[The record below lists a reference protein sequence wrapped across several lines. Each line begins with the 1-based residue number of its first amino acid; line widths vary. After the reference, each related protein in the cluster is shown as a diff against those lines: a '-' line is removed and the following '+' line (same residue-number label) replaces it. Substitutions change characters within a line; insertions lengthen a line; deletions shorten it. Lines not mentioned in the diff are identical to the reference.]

1 MRRGGHGAFSEVQG
15 KALDRRLL
23 GRLLRYLRP
32 YRAWVALSVVLMLFG
47 SLVQLAGPAITK
59 LLIDRYIDP
68 STAAGLALSDRLA
81 GIDRLSLV
89 FLATIVGAFLLQ
101 FAQMYLMNLTG
112 QRAMNDL
119 RTELYEHL
127 LKLPMSYYD
136 RSSVGWV
143 MTRLTNDIEVLNEM
157 FTSGVVAIFGDFFL
171 LVGIVA
177 FMFYLSPTLAAVV
190 MVVLP
195 LLVLI
200 TMWFRAKARDAYAET
215 RAKLGRMNA
224 FLQENLTGIRVVQI
238 FTREQRNEHH
248 FRSLNGEYKDAFERT
263 IFYYALFFPGVD
275 FLSALALALLVWFG
289 GGGILAGTMTF
300 GTVYAFIL
308 YVERFYRPI
317 RDLAEKY
324 NIMQSAMASSE
335 RIFRLLDEEVTITDP
350 SEPVFPE
357 EMAGRVA
364 FCDVWF
370 AYESSETDD
379 DQAPARRGMRSVD
392 VDEARVAEGVSS
404 AVSGEEAAVGVAEA
418 AGADT
423 AVHDWVLKDVSFEV
437 SPGETVAIV
446 GATGS
451 GKTTIISLL
460 TRLYDVQQ
468 GCICIDGRDIREL
481 DLRRLRA
488 SVGVVLQD
496 VFLFSGTIAGNI
508 RMNEPGI
515 SREAVETAARHVN
528 ADPFIRRLP
537 DGYDSPVHERGAT
550 LSAGQRQLLAFAR
563 ALAFDPSILVLDEAT
578 SSVDT
583 ETEMLIQDALDKLMQ
598 GRTTIV
604 IAHRLSTIQKADK
617 IIVLHKGEVREI
629 GTHAELLAAGGIY
642 HRLYQLQYQAQER
655 GSGARS

>member
-1 MRRGGHGAFSEVQG
+1 MRRGGHGSASEVEG

-32 YRAWVALSVVLMLFG
+32 YRMWVGFSVLLMLLG
-47 SLVQLAGPAITK
+47 SVVQLAGPAITK
-59 LLIDRYIDP
+59 LLIDRFIDP
-68 STAAGLALSDRLA
+68 TTAGQVPMAQRLA
-81 GIDRLSLV
+81 GIDRLSLL
-89 FLATIVGAFLLQ
+89 FLATIVGSFLLQ
-101 FAQMYLMNLTG
+101 FGQMYLMNLTG

-119 RTELYEHL
+119 RGELYEHL
-127 LKLPMSYYD
+127 LDLPMSYYD

-143 MTRLTNDIEVLNEM
+143 MTRLTNDVEVLNEM

-171 LVGIVA
+171 LTGIVA
-177 FMFYLSPTLAAVV
+177 FMFYLNATLASVV
-190 MVVLP
+190 MIVLP
-195 LLVLI
+195 LLVAA
-200 TMWFRAKARDAYAET
+200 TMWFRVKARDAYAET

-224 FLQENLTGIRVVQI
+224 FLQENLMGIRVVQM
-238 FTREQRNEHH
+238 FTREKRNYEH
-248 FRSLNGEYKDAFERT
+248 FKGLNGEYRDAFERT

-275 FLSALALALLVWFG
+275 FLSALALALLIWFG

-335 RIFRLLDEEVTITDP
+335 RIFRLLDEKITITDP
-350 SEPVFPE
+350 PQPLFPE
-357 EMAGRVA
+357 PMAGEVA
-364 FCDVWF
+364 FCNVWF
-370 AYESSETDD
+370 GYESGPTDD
-379 DQAPARRGMRSVD
+379 EETSQRRGMRSVD
-392 VDEARVAEGVSS
+392 VNEA
-404 AVSGEEAAVGVAEA
+404 GETGPGTSPERE
-418 AGADT
+418 
-423 AVHDWVLKDVSFEV
+423 WVLKNVSFQV
-437 SPGETVAIV
+437 APGQRVAIV

-460 TRLYDVQQ
+460 TRLYDVQR
-468 GCICIDGRDIREL
+468 GCIRLDGMDIREM
-481 DLRRLRA
+481 DLARLRA

-496 VFLFSGTIAGNI
+496 VFLFSGTIEGNL
-508 RMNEPGI
+508 RLGEERI
-515 SREAVETAARHVN
+515 SREHVEAAARHVN

-537 DGYDSPVHERGAT
+537 DGYDSRVEERGST

-563 ALAFDPSILVLDEAT
+563 ALAFDPTILVLDEAT

-583 ETEMLIQDALDKLMQ
+583 ETEVLIQDALDKLMA

-604 IAHRLSTIQKADK
+604 IAHRLSTIQKADQ
-617 IIVLHKGEVREI
+617 IIVLHKGEVREV
-629 GTHAELLAAGGIY
+629 GSHAELLAAGGIY

-655 GSGARS
+655 ANGNAVSAGSAHEA